1 MIFDT
6 ETFSGP
12 LGYYLPEFFAERD
25 KSADVDGSH
34 PDPAWYKKAAELQ
47 DMGTAKGLNNDQFA
61 SKIVQS

>member
-61 SKIVQS
+61 SKIV